1 MNKILLALLCA
12 SLAGNAVLLWR
23 RHPAASAD
31 KSRIAVAAKS
41 PNPANAATATA
52 APIAAHASRA
62 APWVPPKHDNDL
74 KALIADLRQAGY
86 PTPVV
91 RAIVNQL
98 LTDEFYPRMPVARL
112 PFWQDSLAEPRLAVE
127 FRALEREKAERL
139 EALLGPD
146 GRPSALLDPAGRE
159 RRYGNLSPEKID
171 VIARIERDYEDL
183 RWKQAAER
191 TGRNRYGGEETQQQD
206 QLMEKEM
213 MADLAGVLTKDEL
226 EQYQMRTSR
235 QAAQLK
241 SALRGITVSPEE
253 FTALYRA
260 QRRFD
265 EAHVPPTGT
274 VSAEAWNQRQ
284 QARLTFNEE
293 VRGLL
298 PDERFYS
305 YVAASDF
312 NFAQL
317 LRFTAKYP
325 QVTPAT
331 SYEVYRIQTDAQ
343 AKMMAWSAR
352 RDQPMEQRLT
362 EMRQAGAAYEAQIKE
377 LLGPEA
383 AEAYL
388 KQGQGRTISTMANPR
403 APRPP
408 GG

>member
-1 MNKILLALLCA
+1 MNKTLLVLLCA
-12 SLAGNAVLLWR
+12 SIAGNAALLWR
-23 RHPAASAD
+23 GHQTAPTDKPLLASPAKPPSSASAATSQPAAGSVRD
-31 KSRIAVAAKS
+31 
-41 PNPANAATATA
+41 
-52 APIAAHASRA
+52 SRA
-62 APWVPPKHDNDL
+62 AQWVPPKHEADL

-86 PTPVV
+86 PAPVV
-91 RAIVNQL
+91 RAIVSQL
-98 LTDEFYPRMPVARL
+98 LTDEFYSRMPAARL
-112 PFWQDSLAEPRLAVE
+112 PFWQDSLSEPRLAVE

-146 GRPSALLDPAGRE
+146 GRPSALLDLAGRE
-159 RRYGNLSPEKID
+159 RRYGSLSPEKID

-191 TGRNRYGGEETQQQD
+191 TGRNRYGGEENQQQD

-213 MADLAGVLTKDEL
+213 MADLAGVLTQEEL

-241 SALRGITVSPEE
+241 AALRGITVSPEE

-265 EAHVPPTGT
+265 EANVPPTGT
-274 VSAEAWNQRQ
+274 LSADAWNQRQ

-293 VRGLL
+293 IKGLL

-317 LRFTAKYP
+317 LRFTTKYP
-325 QVTPAT
+325 QVTPAA
-331 SYEVYRIQTDAQ
+331 SYEVYRIQSDAQ
-343 AKMMAWSAR
+343 SKMMAWNAR
-352 RDQPMEQRLT
+352 RDLPMEQRLA
-362 EMRQAGAAYEAQIKE
+362 EMHQAGAAYEARIKE